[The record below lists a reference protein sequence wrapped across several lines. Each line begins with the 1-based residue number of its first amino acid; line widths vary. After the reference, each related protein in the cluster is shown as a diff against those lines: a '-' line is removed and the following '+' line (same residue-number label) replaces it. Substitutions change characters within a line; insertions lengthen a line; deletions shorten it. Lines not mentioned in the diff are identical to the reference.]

1 LLYGASSLRRFNV
14 GVLCRQKKWTTGET
28 GAVIITPTRELA
40 AQVCEVCRSFLP
52 PGLAARLI
60 IGGRDV
66 EQDVAD
72 VNEGASTVVVAT
84 PGRLL
89 VLLSRNDCKLARHV
103 QALEYLILDEADRLL
118 ELGFHQSLTSILQY
132 LPKQRRTGLFSAT
145 LNSDVRQ
152 LMTAGLRRPVAIS
165 VREPGQDPQATAVP
179 NTLLNYFTECGAD
192 QKLSTLVALLT
203 ALQSKKVMVFFST
216 CASVSYFSSLVS
228 RLSPQLLVMALHGRM
243 HGKRKC
249 VFDRFSAEES
259 GVLMCTDVAA
269 RGVDF
274 PAVDWVL
281 QYDPPSS
288 ANMFVHRSGRTA
300 RMGQEGHS
308 LLFLTPSET
317 SYVEFLRL
325 NKGLVLES
333 YPCPTAPCL
342 RDRARTI
349 ICQDREL
356 HQMGMRAFV
365 SFVHFY
371 YKHECKL
378 IFQARVLNLL
388 QHARGFA
395 LLRLPKMPELKK
407 LDTSSFDPL
416 PVPPASDPHGWVNR
430 KRKRGSSTLTEGG
443 CRGRKGH
450 SQSYVKKQN
459 MASKTSR
466 SRKKRPHEF
475 AEDELE
481 ELARDARALRKFK
494 RGKISEEE
502 LDQQLHNNR

>member
-1 LLYGASSLRRFNV
+1 LYGARSLRRFNV

-28 GAVIITPTRELA
+28 GVVIITPTRELA

-52 PGLAARLI
+52 PGLVARLI

-152 LMTAGLRRPVAIS
+152 LVTAGLRHPVAIS
-165 VREPGQDPQATAVP
+165 VREPGQDPQATPVP
-179 NTLLNYFTECGAD
+179 NTLLSYFIECGAD
-192 QKLSTLVALLT
+192 QKLGTLVALLT
-203 ALQSKKVMVFFST
+203 ALQSKKIIVFFST

-325 NKGLVLES
+325 NKGLALQS

-349 ICQDREL
+349 ICQDRAL

-365 SFVHFY
+365 SFVRFY

-378 IFQARVLNLL
+378 IFQARALDLL
-388 QHARGFA
+388 EHARGFA
-395 LLRLPKMPELKK
+395 LLQLPKMPELKK

-416 PVPPASDPHGWVNR
+416 PVPPASDPHGWDNR
-430 KRKRGSSTLTEGG
+430 KRKHGSSTLTEGG

-450 SQSYVKKQN
+450 SQSYVKRQN
-459 MASKTSR
+459 KASKTSR

-475 AEDELE
+475 EEDELE